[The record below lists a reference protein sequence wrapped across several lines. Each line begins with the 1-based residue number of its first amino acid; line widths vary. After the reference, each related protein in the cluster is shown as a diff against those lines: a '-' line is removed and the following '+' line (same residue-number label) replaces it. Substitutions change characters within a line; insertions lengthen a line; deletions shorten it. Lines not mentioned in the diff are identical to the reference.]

1 MGRILKKKSATKKKK
16 PSEDAAS
23 VEAGNGSALN
33 PSGSAAA
40 PEVKRRPASLQKKA
54 AGTAKS
60 PGDRNWIG
68 KSIQFLREV
77 KAELKKVT
85 WPSKKQTLGSTAVVI
100 IVVMVISFFLG
111 VVDLGLSSLM
121 RAVLQ

>member
-16 PSEDAAS
+16 PSDDAAS
-23 VEAGNGSALN
+23 AAAGNDAARN
-33 PSGSAAA
+33 PSGPAAA
-40 PEVKRRPASLQKKA
+40 ADVKRRPASLQKKA
-54 AGTAKS
+54 VTPAKS
-60 PGDRNWIG
+60 PGEQNWIG